1 MQRWIMHVDMDA
13 FFASVEQFDNPDLM
27 GLPVIVGGQ
36 SDRGVV
42 STCSYEAR
50 VYGVHSA
57 MPMIEAR
64 RLCPQAVF
72 LPGRMKRYQEVSRQI
87 MNIFDSFSPL
97 VEQLSVDEAF
107 LDISGMELLAG
118 SERDIGFKVKRSIKE
133 KTGLTASVGIAPNKF
148 LAKLASD
155 MQKPDGLV
163 VIRAEEAEGMLK
175 PMSVRRIFGI
185 GRSAEKSLL
194 QFGIATIG
202 QIADAD
208 LGILHKALGNNAAVV
223 KQLAHGLDDRP
234 VVNDYAAKSIGKECT
249 FEKDLHTEDERR
261 HAVLDLCGRVGW
273 RLRRSGVVGYT
284 VTLKV
289 KFASFKI
296 ITRSITAEGP
306 VAYDEE
312 IFALAQKLMQSV
324 KWIEGVRL
332 LGVSVAHLEPADAVP
347 VLNFAEDERLGKR
360 NQAVDISLVS
370 PAGYLHPKP
379 MLMPFLM
386 SGVGV
391 LGYMGPFFT
400 EYNLNPDL
408 LPVQYPFTYAHE
420 MAHVL
425 GISSEAEANLYG
437 FLVCSRSGVPE
448 IRFSAY
454 FALLP
459 YVLSN
464 AYGLLS
470 EEEFNEWKETI
481 SPEVKDLYNRK
492 VAYWENLYSPFIGEI
507 QSTVYNWFLK
517 GNNIPSGRKNYS
529 EVVALLMALGNTSGE
544 I

>member
-208 LGILHKALGNNAAVV
+208 LGILHKALGNNASVV

-273 RLRRSGVVGYT
+273 RLLLAGVESIYT
-284 VTLKV
+284 VICLSR
-289 KFASFKI
+289 AFK
-296 ITRSITAEGP
+296 S
-306 VAYDEE
+306 D
-312 IFALAQKLMQSV
+312 
-324 KWIEGVRL
+324 
-332 LGVSVAHLEPADAVP
+332 AHQRVIDAVW
-347 VLNFAEDERLGKR
+347 
-360 NQAVDISLVS
+360 
-370 PAGYLHPKP
+370 
-379 MLMPFLM
+379 
-386 SGVGV
+386 
-391 LGYMGPFFT
+391 
-400 EYNLNPDL
+400 
-408 LPVQYPFTYAHE
+408 HE
-420 MAHVL
+420 V
-425 GISSEAEANLYG
+425 
-437 FLVCSRSGVPE
+437 
-448 IRFSAY
+448 
-454 FALLP
+454 
-459 YVLSN
+459 
-464 AYGLLS
+464 
-470 EEEFNEWKETI
+470 
-481 SPEVKDLYNRK
+481 
-492 VAYWENLYSPFIGEI
+492 
-507 QSTVYNWFLK
+507 
-517 GNNIPSGRKNYS
+517 
-529 EVVALLMALGNTSGE
+529 
-544 I
+544 

>member
-155 MQKPDGLV
+155 MQKPD
-163 VIRAEEAEGMLK
+163 
-175 PMSVRRIFGI
+175 GI

-360 NQAVDISLVS
+360 NQAVDILK
-370 PAGYLHPKP
+370 AKFGEDIIKR
-379 MLMPFLM
+379 
-386 SGVGV
+386 
-391 LGYMGPFFT
+391 
-400 EYNLNPDL
+400 
-408 LPVQYPFTYAHE
+408 
-420 MAHVL
+420 
-425 GISSEAEANLYG
+425 G
-437 FLVCSRSGVPE
+437 F
-448 IRFSAY
+448 
-454 FALLP
+454 
-459 YVLSN
+459 
-464 AYGLLS
+464 
-470 EEEFNEWKETI
+470 
-481 SPEVKDLYNRK
+481 
-492 VAYWENLYSPFIGEI
+492 
-507 QSTVYNWFLK
+507 
-517 GNNIPSGRKNYS
+517 
-529 EVVALLMALGNTSGE
+529 
-544 I
+544 

>member
-175 PMSVRRIFGI
+175 PT
-185 GRSAEKSLL
+185 
-194 QFGIATIG
+194 GIAVTG
-202 QIADAD
+202 VETSPMASGTKY
-208 LGILHKALGNNAAVV
+208 GILNTKANGVRISTYPNLG
-223 KQLAHGLDDRP
+223 
-234 VVNDYAAKSIGKECT
+234 
-249 FEKDLHTEDERR
+249 
-261 HAVLDLCGRVGW
+261 AVLK
-273 RLRRSGVVGYT
+273 
-284 VTLKV
+284 KV
-289 KFASFKI
+289 CCS
-296 ITRSITAEGP
+296 
-306 VAYDEE
+306 
-312 IFALAQKLMQSV
+312 LA
-324 KWIEGVRL
+324 
-332 LGVSVAHLEPADAVP
+332 
-347 VLNFAEDERLGKR
+347 
-360 NQAVDISLVS
+360 
-370 PAGYLHPKP
+370 
-379 MLMPFLM
+379 
-386 SGVGV
+386 
-391 LGYMGPFFT
+391 
-400 EYNLNPDL
+400 
-408 LPVQYPFTYAHE
+408 
-420 MAHVL
+420 
-425 GISSEAEANLYG
+425 
-437 FLVCSRSGVPE
+437 
-448 IRFSAY
+448 
-454 FALLP
+454 
-459 YVLSN
+459 
-464 AYGLLS
+464 
-470 EEEFNEWKETI
+470 
-481 SPEVKDLYNRK
+481 
-492 VAYWENLYSPFIGEI
+492 
-507 QSTVYNWFLK
+507 
-517 GNNIPSGRKNYS
+517 
-529 EVVALLMALGNTSGE
+529 
-544 I
+544 

>member
-1 MQRWIMHVDMDA
+1 
-13 FFASVEQFDNPDLM
+13 M

-324 KWIEGVRL
+324 KWSEGVRL
-332 LGVSVAHLEPADAVP
+332 LGVSVAHLEPANAVP
-347 VLNFAEDERLGKR
+347 VLNFSEDERLGKR
-360 NQAVDISLVS
+360 NQAVDILK
-370 PAGYLHPKP
+370 AKFGEDIIKR
-379 MLMPFLM
+379 
-386 SGVGV
+386 
-391 LGYMGPFFT
+391 
-400 EYNLNPDL
+400 
-408 LPVQYPFTYAHE
+408 
-420 MAHVL
+420 
-425 GISSEAEANLYG
+425 G
-437 FLVCSRSGVPE
+437 F
-448 IRFSAY
+448 
-454 FALLP
+454 
-459 YVLSN
+459 
-464 AYGLLS
+464 
-470 EEEFNEWKETI
+470 
-481 SPEVKDLYNRK
+481 
-492 VAYWENLYSPFIGEI
+492 
-507 QSTVYNWFLK
+507 
-517 GNNIPSGRKNYS
+517 
-529 EVVALLMALGNTSGE
+529 
-544 I
+544 

>member
-155 MQKPDGLV
+155 MQKPDGLL

-208 LGILHKALGNNAAVV
+208 LLISSPARAWEEISLEDRRKVFTAFVYPMIGLCGLSVFIGSLMKMGWDGPQSFQYAMTQCCAVAVSLFGGYFLAAYLINGLRVRMFMLDSDIPLAQQFAGYALVVVFMLRIVIGILPDFGIMALLLQFYIVYVV
-223 KQLAHGLDDRP
+223 WEGSKKVMQIA
-234 VVNDYAAKSIGKECT
+234 
-249 FEKDLHTEDERR
+249 EKD
-261 HAVLDLCGRVGW
+261 
-273 RLRRSGVVGYT
+273 RLRFTILS
-284 VTLKV
+284 
-289 KFASFKI
+289 
-296 ITRSITAEGP
+296 SILLIACP
-306 VAYDEE
+306 VAIEW
-312 IFALAQKLMQSV
+312 IFNKLTV
-324 KWIEGVRL
+324 
-332 LGVSVAHLEPADAVP
+332 
-347 VLNFAEDERLGKR
+347 VLN
-360 NQAVDISLVS
+360 
-370 PAGYLHPKP
+370 
-379 MLMPFLM
+379 
-386 SGVGV
+386 
-391 LGYMGPFFT
+391 
-400 EYNLNPDL
+400 
-408 LPVQYPFTYAHE
+408 
-420 MAHVL
+420 
-425 GISSEAEANLYG
+425 
-437 FLVCSRSGVPE
+437 
-448 IRFSAY
+448 
-454 FALLP
+454 
-459 YVLSN
+459 
-464 AYGLLS
+464 
-470 EEEFNEWKETI
+470 
-481 SPEVKDLYNRK
+481 
-492 VAYWENLYSPFIGEI
+492 
-507 QSTVYNWFLK
+507 
-517 GNNIPSGRKNYS
+517 
-529 EVVALLMALGNTSGE
+529 
-544 I
+544 

>member
-1 MQRWIMHVDMDA
+1 MRRWIMHVDMDA

-57 MPMIEAR
+57 MPMMEAR

-72 LPGRMKRYQEVSRQI
+72 LPGRMKRYQEVSREI
-87 MNIFDSFSPL
+87 MTIFDSFSPL

-107 LDISGMELLAG
+107 LDIS
-118 SERDIGFKVKRSIKE
+118 VKRSIKE

-163 VIRAEEAEGMLK
+163 VIRAEEAEVMLK

-194 QFGIATIG
+194 QFGIETIG

-208 LGILHKALGNNAAVV
+208 LGILRKALGNNAALV

-249 FEKDLHTEDERR
+249 FEQDLHTEDERR

-324 KWIEGVRL
+324 KWSEGVRL
-332 LGVSVAHLEPADAVP
+332 LGVSVAHLEPANAVP
-347 VLNFAEDERLGKR
+347 VLNFSEDERLGKR
-360 NQAVDISLVS
+360 NQAVDILK
-370 PAGYLHPKP
+370 AKFGEDIIKR
-379 MLMPFLM
+379 
-386 SGVGV
+386 
-391 LGYMGPFFT
+391 
-400 EYNLNPDL
+400 
-408 LPVQYPFTYAHE
+408 
-420 MAHVL
+420 
-425 GISSEAEANLYG
+425 G
-437 FLVCSRSGVPE
+437 F
-448 IRFSAY
+448 
-454 FALLP
+454 
-459 YVLSN
+459 
-464 AYGLLS
+464 
-470 EEEFNEWKETI
+470 
-481 SPEVKDLYNRK
+481 
-492 VAYWENLYSPFIGEI
+492 
-507 QSTVYNWFLK
+507 
-517 GNNIPSGRKNYS
+517 
-529 EVVALLMALGNTSGE
+529 
-544 I
+544 

>member
-1 MQRWIMHVDMDA
+1 
-13 FFASVEQFDNPDLM
+13 
-27 GLPVIVGGQ
+27 
-36 SDRGVV
+36 
-42 STCSYEAR
+42 
-50 VYGVHSA
+50 
-57 MPMIEAR
+57 
-64 RLCPQAVF
+64 
-72 LPGRMKRYQEVSRQI
+72 
-87 MNIFDSFSPL
+87 
-97 VEQLSVDEAF
+97 
-107 LDISGMELLAG
+107 
-118 SERDIGFKVKRSIKE
+118 
-133 KTGLTASVGIAPNKF
+133 
-148 LAKLASD
+148 

-208 LGILHKALGNNAAVV
+208 LGILRKALGNNAAVV

-360 NQAVDISLVS
+360 NQAVDILK
-370 PAGYLHPKP
+370 AKFGEDIIKR
-379 MLMPFLM
+379 
-386 SGVGV
+386 
-391 LGYMGPFFT
+391 
-400 EYNLNPDL
+400 
-408 LPVQYPFTYAHE
+408 
-420 MAHVL
+420 
-425 GISSEAEANLYG
+425 G
-437 FLVCSRSGVPE
+437 F
-448 IRFSAY
+448 
-454 FALLP
+454 
-459 YVLSN
+459 
-464 AYGLLS
+464 
-470 EEEFNEWKETI
+470 
-481 SPEVKDLYNRK
+481 
-492 VAYWENLYSPFIGEI
+492 
-507 QSTVYNWFLK
+507 
-517 GNNIPSGRKNYS
+517 
-529 EVVALLMALGNTSGE
+529 
-544 I
+544 

>member
-1 MQRWIMHVDMDA
+1 MKLDQAALNGESKEAHKLIAPPDFTWGDGTIDFLDEHKLFRGSVVVEGQGIM
-13 FFASVEQFDNPDLM
+13 
-27 GLPVIVGGQ
+27 
-36 SDRGVV
+36 
-42 STCSYEAR
+42 
-50 VYGVHSA
+50 
-57 MPMIEAR
+57 
-64 RLCPQAVF
+64 QAVKIGDSSIYGQ
-72 LPGRMKRYQEVSRQI
+72 LTQELKDDER
-87 MNIFDSFSPL
+87 DSPL
-97 VEQLSVDEAF
+97 KLKLKGLAHH
-107 LDISGMELLAG
+107 ISQFGYA
-118 SERDIGFKVKRSIKE
+118 
-133 KTGLTASVGIAPNKF
+133 A
-148 LAKLASD
+148 
-155 MQKPDGLV
+155 DGLV

-208 LGILHKALGNNAAVV
+208 LGILRKALGNNAAVV

-360 NQAVDISLVS
+360 NQAVDILK
-370 PAGYLHPKP
+370 AKFGEDIIKR
-379 MLMPFLM
+379 
-386 SGVGV
+386 
-391 LGYMGPFFT
+391 
-400 EYNLNPDL
+400 
-408 LPVQYPFTYAHE
+408 
-420 MAHVL
+420 
-425 GISSEAEANLYG
+425 G
-437 FLVCSRSGVPE
+437 F
-448 IRFSAY
+448 
-454 FALLP
+454 
-459 YVLSN
+459 
-464 AYGLLS
+464 
-470 EEEFNEWKETI
+470 
-481 SPEVKDLYNRK
+481 
-492 VAYWENLYSPFIGEI
+492 
-507 QSTVYNWFLK
+507 
-517 GNNIPSGRKNYS
+517 
-529 EVVALLMALGNTSGE
+529 
-544 I
+544 

>member
-13 FFASVEQFDNPDLM
+13 FFASVEQFDNPDLR

-87 MNIFDSFSPL
+87 MTIFDSFSPL

-208 LGILHKALGNNAAVV
+208 LGILRKALGNNAAVV
-223 KQLAHGLDDRP
+223 RKLAHGLDDRP

-249 FEKDLHTEDERR
+249 FEKDLHTEAERR

-347 VLNFAEDERLGKR
+347 VLNFAEDERLSKR
-360 NQAVDISLVS
+360 NQAVDILKVKF
-370 PAGYLHPKP
+370 GEDIIKR
-379 MLMPFLM
+379 
-386 SGVGV
+386 
-391 LGYMGPFFT
+391 
-400 EYNLNPDL
+400 
-408 LPVQYPFTYAHE
+408 
-420 MAHVL
+420 
-425 GISSEAEANLYG
+425 G
-437 FLVCSRSGVPE
+437 F
-448 IRFSAY
+448 
-454 FALLP
+454 
-459 YVLSN
+459 
-464 AYGLLS
+464 
-470 EEEFNEWKETI
+470 
-481 SPEVKDLYNRK
+481 
-492 VAYWENLYSPFIGEI
+492 
-507 QSTVYNWFLK
+507 
-517 GNNIPSGRKNYS
+517 
-529 EVVALLMALGNTSGE
+529 
-544 I
+544 